1 MKSFIIGT
9 TSQNYYDVQFVNVAV
24 GGICR
29 MRGRDD
35 SNKNN
40 YFCNLKENI
49 TVETDRE
56 YY

>member
-1 MKSFIIGT
+1 MKSLIIGT

-24 GGICR
+24 GGTCR

-35 SNKNN
+35 GNKNN

-56 YY
+56 